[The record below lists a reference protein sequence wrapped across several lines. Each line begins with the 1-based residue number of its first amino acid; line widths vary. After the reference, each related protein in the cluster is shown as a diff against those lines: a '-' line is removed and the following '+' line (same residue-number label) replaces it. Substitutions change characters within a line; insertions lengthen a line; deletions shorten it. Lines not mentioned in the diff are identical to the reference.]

1 MPRIMTTTT
10 NATVQMNTNTTTP
23 APSSTPAPFCFTC
36 GFDFGHIF
44 DGVDNRTAGALLV
57 VLVLMGLLI
66 TSVIIACWAHD
77 WCCGAGG
84 YRHLDKHSAGAGD
97 ADQEEGPKEKE

>member
-1 MPRIMTTTT
+1 MTTITT
-10 NATVQMNTNTTTP
+10 NATVQMNANTTTP

-84 YRHLDKHSAGAGD
+84 YRHLDKHGAGADD
-97 ADQEEGPKEKE
+97 AAAREEDEEKK